1 MKTND
6 ELATEHTIESLLDRI
21 ETLEST
27 LNELYHSTSCTT
39 YQMELINEVCPQK

>member
-6 ELATEHTIESLLDRI
+6 ELATEQTIEVLLNRI
-21 ETLEST
+21 DELEST
-27 LNELYHSTSCTT
+27 LNALYHSTSCTT